1 MVFFERRKI
10 MENFDFSTIVGYVQK
25 GIKWVEDSG
34 IIEKI
39 PEYVQKAVDL
49 IAQYAP
55 KVIDFIAGLIK

>member
-1 MVFFERRKI
+1 